1 MTDLLTRPTS
11 RQPPAPAHP
20 RSLPL
25 VATASAGCAAGIGLA
40 VVTAVVLLAWSTD
53 PASSAGASV
62 ALHAAGH
69 AWLLVC
75 GVPLDVPGGRL
86 GLVPLGA
93 AVLPVALLWRA
104 GVAAAKAA
112 SVADL
117 RAAAQVTAALAA
129 AYGVLAATV
138 AALAATPAVRVAPLR
153 ALVGASVLAAVVGG
167 AGVLRGSGRAG
178 ALAVRLPAWVPGL
191 LVAAAAGLLVLAG
204 TGALLVGTSLGWHAG
219 RSELL
224 IRALAP
230 GSGGVGLFAIDL
242 ALLPNAV
249 VWAACFAA
257 GPGFAVGAGTAVTP
271 FGVSLGAVPALPLL
285 AALPAGG
292 GALLPALPA
301 LLGPLVAGAVIGAVV
316 LRRLPGG
323 DRRTC
328 AAAAAASGA
337 GAGMALGLAAWLAGG
352 PVGPGRLAV
361 VGPSPW
367 QVAVAA
373 ALELAAAAAAVAWWR
388 WRRVPVS
395 D

>member
-1 MTDLLTRPTS
+1 M
-11 RQPPAPAHP
+11 
-20 RSLPL
+20 
-25 VATASAGCAAGIGLA
+25 
-40 VVTAVVLLAWSTD
+40 
-53 PASSAGASV
+53 
-62 ALHAAGH
+62 
-69 AWLLVC
+69 
-75 GVPLDVPGGRL
+75 
-86 GLVPLGA
+86 
-93 AVLPVALLWRA
+93 
-104 GVAAAKAA
+104 
-112 SVADL
+112 
-117 RAAAQVTAALAA
+117 
-129 AYGVLAATV
+129 
-138 AALAATPAVRVAPLR
+138 
-153 ALVGASVLAAVVGG
+153 
-167 AGVLRGSGRAG
+167 
-178 ALAVRLPAWVPGL
+178 
-191 LVAAAAGLLVLAG
+191 
-204 TGALLVGTSLGWHAG
+204 
-219 RSELL
+219 
-224 IRALAP
+224 
-230 GSGGVGLFAIDL
+230 
-242 ALLPNAV
+242 
-249 VWAACFAA
+249 
-257 GPGFAVGAGTAVTP
+257 TP